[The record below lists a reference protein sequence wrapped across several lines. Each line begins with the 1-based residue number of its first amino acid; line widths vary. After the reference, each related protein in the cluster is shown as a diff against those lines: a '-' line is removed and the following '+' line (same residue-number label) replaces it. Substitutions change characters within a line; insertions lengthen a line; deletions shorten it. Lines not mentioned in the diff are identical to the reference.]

1 MTQAQLS
8 IIMYRLCFSCENSSL
23 SIYLQGQYVEALQ
36 DLSAAIHLEPNQA
49 QAFFHR
55 AYLLR
60 ESQPKQALQD
70 FSVSLLL
77 DDSVTN
83 VQAFVHRG
91 VLYTQLTW

>member
-1 MTQAQLS
+1 MFCT
-8 IIMYRLCFSCENSSL
+8 F
-23 SIYLQGQYVEALQ
+23 QGLYIEALQ
-36 DLSAAIHLEPNQA
+36 DLSAAIHLEPNGA

-60 ESQPKQALQD
+60 NSQPWMALKD

-83 VQAFVHRG
+83 VNSFIHRG
-91 VLYTQLTW
+91 VLYTQLHWSVHNVPFVHL